1 LRTTKQEKSE
11 LEIGL
16 LKFRDDSEQYE
27 FLTNQK
33 LSELTSELYFFK
45 EQLGAA
51 EAANRTLESENLTI
65 KDDYEKIQILVGEM
79 ERKWDLD
86 RSNFIQLESDW
97 AIKEEEYKTSLR
109 DMGELQ
115 KK

>member
-1 LRTTKQEKSE
+1 
-11 LEIGL
+11 
-16 LKFRDDSEQYE
+16 LKLRDDSEQYE
-27 FLTNQK
+27 FLTNENI
-33 LSELTSELYFFK
+33 SELTGELNYIK
-45 EQLGAA
+45 ELLEAS
-51 EAANRTLESENLTI
+51 EAANKTLESENLTI

-79 ERKWDLD
+79 ERSWDLD
-86 RSNFIQLESDW
+86 RSNFLQLESEW

>member
-1 LRTTKQEKSE
+1 
-11 LEIGL
+11 
-16 LKFRDDSEQYE
+16 LKLRDDSEQYE
-27 FLTNQK
+27 FLTNENI
-33 LSELTSELYFFK
+33 SELTGELNYIK
-45 EQLGAA
+45 ELLKAS
-51 EAANRTLESENLTI
+51 EAANKTLESENLTI

-79 ERKWDLD
+79 ERSWDLD
-86 RSNFIQLESDW
+86 RSNFLQLESEW